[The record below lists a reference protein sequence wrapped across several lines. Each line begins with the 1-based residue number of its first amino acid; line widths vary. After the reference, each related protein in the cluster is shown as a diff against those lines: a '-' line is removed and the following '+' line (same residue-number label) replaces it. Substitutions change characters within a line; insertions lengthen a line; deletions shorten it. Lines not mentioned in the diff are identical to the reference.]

1 MRRHS
6 TGISQEMAS
15 VKRFAFLPTQTRGDP
30 VRERVRSTAASGV
43 GSGRPRVLRMPAD
56 WWVSPSSVSCL
67 LNCEPQAAQVARR
80 LTRNSLRAWGLAP
93 LAEDA
98 EIIVGEL
105 VANAVTHGIP
115 PARDDAPPWEVPSL
129 RLIRRPAE
137 VICAVLDPSKSPPA
151 LAPEPIGAEQEAGRG
166 LHVVST
172 LSDVW
177 GWSPV
182 AGGGKAVWAI
192 LFCV

>member
-1 MRRHS
+1 MWRHDQHRH
-6 TGISQEMAS
+6 TPEMAS
-15 VKRFAFLPTQTRGDP
+15 VNRSAFFPTQTRGDP
-30 VRERVRSTAASGV
+30 VRERLRSTAASGM

-56 WWVSPSSVSCL
+56 WWDSPSSVSCP
-67 LNCEPQAAQVARR
+67 LNCEPQAARVARR
-80 LTRNSLRAWGLAP
+80 LTRNTLRGWGLAP

-98 EIIVGEL
+98 ESIVGEF
-105 VANAVTHGIP
+105 VANAVTHRSP
-115 PARDDAPPWEVPSL
+115 PAREDAPPREVLSL

-137 VICAVLDPSKSPPA
+137 VICAVLDPSKTPPA
-151 LAPEPIGAEQEAGRG
+151 PGPLEAEQEAGRG
-166 LHVVST
+166 LHIVSM

-192 LFCV
+192 LFCA

>member
-1 MRRHS
+1 M
-6 TGISQEMAS
+6 
-15 VKRFAFLPTQTRGDP
+15 
-30 VRERVRSTAASGV
+30 

-56 WWVSPSSVSCL
+56 WWDSPSSVSCP
-67 LNCEPQAAQVARR
+67 LNCEPQAARAARR
-80 LTRNSLRAWGLAP
+80 LTRNTLRGWGLAP

-98 EIIVGEL
+98 GIIVGEL
-105 VANAVTHGIP
+105 VANAVTHGTS
-115 PARDDAPPWEVPSL
+115 PAREDASPREVLSL

-137 VICAVLDPSKSPPA
+137 VICAVLDPSKTPPA
-151 LAPEPIGAEQEAGRG
+151 PTLAPLGAELETGRG
-166 LHVVST
+166 LGIVSM

-182 AGGGKAVWAI
+182 EGRGKAVWAI